1 MSTTIG
7 QKFRQERL
15 ARELSLE
22 EVAKG
27 THIRLRFLEAIE
39 EGRFERLPSAVQ
51 ARGFVRVYAGF
62 LDMDPAPLL
71 ETLNNGEGLPAAVES
86 AAEPVPQA
94 HPTPEPG
101 TAEQDAIMAEIGA
114 GLRGQREILGLS
126 REDVERQTH
135 LRPHY
140 LKALEEGRLDGLPS
154 PVQGRGMLHNYAR
167 FLGLDPDPLLLRFA
181 DALQSRLAEQQAT
194 RPKTETQARRSLTLP
209 APLRRVIS
217 ADVLIGGV
225 MIVVLAGF
233 VIWGAIRINAMREVG
248 EPSPTVPSIA
258 EALIQDTETPAAES
272 AAGGAVETTPVS
284 QVTPT
289 EVRPG
294 GAPPA
299 TPEAR
304 NTGEAISTLEEEIVL
319 PEGEGGS
326 IQISLVVRQ
335 RAWLRV
341 TVDGDVEL
349 EGRVIPGSAYTFSGE
364 QEVEILTGNGAALQV
379 FFNQQDLGPM
389 GIFGEVVDRVFTPEG
404 EVLPTPTI
412 TLTPTTAPTDAGSS
426 AATGTPGAEATQT
439 PQPTPAP

>member
-1 MSTTIG
+1 MSASIG

-15 ARELSLE
+15 ARELTLE
-22 EVAKG
+22 DVAKG
-27 THIRLRFLEAIE
+27 THIRLHYLQAIE

-62 LDMDPAPLL
+62 LNLDPDPLL
-71 ETLNNGEGLPAAVES
+71 ESLNGETVPEIPEPAVEPIP
-86 AAEPVPQA
+86 EPRQA
-94 HPTPEPG
+94 PEPG
-101 TAEQDAIMAEIGA
+101 MAERTAIMAEIGER
-114 GLRGQREILGLS
+114 LREQREILGLS

-135 LRPHY
+135 LRTHY
-140 LKALEEGRLDGLPS
+140 LKALEEGDLNGLPS
-154 PVQGRGMLHNYAR
+154 PVQGRGMLNNYAR
-167 FLGLDPDPLLLRFA
+167 FLGLDPDPLLLLFA
-181 DALQSRLAEQQAT
+181 DTLQSRLAEQQAT
-194 RPKTETQARRSLTLP
+194 RPKAETPGRRSFTLP
-209 APLRRVIS
+209 APLQRVIS

-225 MIVVLAGF
+225 MIATLVGF
-233 VIWGAIRINAMREVG
+233 VIWGVIRINAMQGDG

-258 EALIQDTETPAAES
+258 EALIPDTGTPPAETGAES
-272 AAGGAVETTPVS
+272 TESV

-289 EVRPG
+289 ELRPG

-299 TPEAR
+299 TPEAGEIAE
-304 NTGEAISTLEEEIVL
+304 TGSAAEEEIIL

-326 IQISLVVRQ
+326 VQVSLVVRQ

-341 TVDGDVEL
+341 IVDGEVEL
-349 EGRVIPGSAYTFSGE
+349 EERVIPGSAFIFSGE

-389 GIFGEVVDRVFTPEG
+389 GIFGEVVDRVFTTEG

-412 TLTPTTAPTDAGSS
+412 TPTPTLAPTGEEGT
-426 AATGTPGAEATQT
+426 AAPDTPGAAATQT